1 MRRNCLEG
9 LQSLSKTLPM
19 EDDSELEFRLRKVPK
34 HRVYVRSPAWPGD
47 AAGDGR
53 TAHVSVTSEI
63 HPNTHPQER
72 AKSTKDGS
80 DTPAKHTKHRSKAFS
95 LPLPLS
101 SKRAKARFGRIEPFH
116 WPCLVL
122 SSRPSRTD
130 LGPTPGLGTKPLE
143 TVDPIFLELCCAVCR
158 AESQGC

>member
-1 MRRNCLEG
+1 MSTRDVLVDQRCQNRAVPCLQITVTEVATDH
-9 LQSLSKTLPM
+9 L
-19 EDDSELEFRLRKVPK
+19 V